1 MKQRAAGEMPTFDE
15 AVTPSNARE
24 KEQQEAARWR
34 HFAGSAQTALILGSD
49 LDPNGIHDW
58 LTECNRLADKLMS
71 PNATVQAA
79 GGALSA
85 RSPGTAS

>member
-1 MKQRAAGEMPTFDE
+1 M
-15 AVTPSNARE
+15 PSNALANAPASAGDCRQDRE
-24 KEQQEAARWR
+24 KEQQDAARWR

-71 PNATVQAA
+71 TNA
-79 GGALSA
+79 
-85 RSPGTAS
+85 